1 MTNDIAALLAAAVE
15 DVHADQDLAG
25 QVLRRHRQHR
35 RRRRLA
41 AAAVAVA
48 AIGTA
53 SGAAGLTAG
62 PIRSAPRPAPT
73 AGG

>member
-15 DVHADQDLAG
+15 DIHADQDLAG

-41 AAAVAVA
+41 AGAAVAVA

-53 SGAAGLTAG
+53 FGAAGL
-62 PIRSAPRPAPT
+62 RSQPPT
-73 AGG
+73 KR